1 MSSTINDLKYFL
13 YTCTLNENFNP
24 FESNARKLIENLV
37 NNGKASEI
45 FKEVIEYSSTNNSS
59 INYTNIDATSF
70 VLAVCVGLRK
80 NESLTNNG
88 KL

>member
-13 YTCTLNENFNP
+13 YTCTLNDNFNP
-24 FESNARKLIENLV
+24 LESNARQIIENLV
-37 NNGKASEI
+37 NNGKAREI
-45 FKEVIEYSSTNNSS
+45 FKEIIEYSSTNSS

-80 NESLTNNG
+80 NESLTNSG